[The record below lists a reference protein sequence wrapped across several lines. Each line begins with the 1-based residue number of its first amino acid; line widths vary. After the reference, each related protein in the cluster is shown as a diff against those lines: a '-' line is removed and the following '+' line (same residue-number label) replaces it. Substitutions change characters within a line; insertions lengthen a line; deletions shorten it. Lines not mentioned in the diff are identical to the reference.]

1 FFLKKKKKKKKV
13 FFSFPPPATAVR
25 KKALFHKAKVKN
37 IPVKNF
43 FSDVR
48 TVSRSLFR
56 FQAVP
61 FAVCNV
67 LFTVCYSTIASRK
80 NKGI

>member
-1 FFLKKKKKKKKV
+1 MIKKLFFFQKNTNELV
-13 FFSFPPPATAVR
+13 
-25 KKALFHKAKVKN
+25 KVKG
-37 IPVKNF
+37 IPVKNS

-48 TVSRSLFR
+48 TVSRNLSR

>member
-1 FFLKKKKKKKKV
+1 MKNNRSASEELFFFQKNTNKLV
-13 FFSFPPPATAVR
+13 
-25 KKALFHKAKVKN
+25 KVKGV
-37 IPVKNF
+37 PVKNS

-48 TVSRSLFR
+48 TMSRNLFR

-80 NKGI
+80 N

>member
-1 FFLKKKKKKKKV
+1 MIKKLFFFQKNTNELV
-13 FFSFPPPATAVR
+13 
-25 KKALFHKAKVKN
+25 KVKG
-37 IPVKNF
+37 IPVKNS

-48 TVSRSLFR
+48 TVSRNFSR

>member
-1 FFLKKKKKKKKV
+1 LV
-13 FFSFPPPATAVR
+13 GISY
-25 KKALFHKAKVKN
+25 LLENKVKGV
-37 IPVKNF
+37 PVKNP

-48 TVSRSLFR
+48 TVSRDLFR
-56 FQAVP
+56 FQAVH

-67 LFTVCYSTIASRK
+67 LLTVCYSTTASRK

>member
-1 FFLKKKKKKKKV
+1 MIKKLFFFQKNTNELV
-13 FFSFPPPATAVR
+13 
-25 KKALFHKAKVKN
+25 KVKG
-37 IPVKNF
+37 IPVKNS

-48 TVSRSLFR
+48 TVSRNLFR
-56 FQAVP
+56 FQVVP

>member
-1 FFLKKKKKKKKV
+1 MKNNRSASEELFFFQKNTNNLV
-13 FFSFPPPATAVR
+13 
-25 KKALFHKAKVKN
+25 KVKS
-37 IPVKNF
+37 IPVKNS

>member
-1 FFLKKKKKKKKV
+1 MIKKLFFFQKNTNELV
-13 FFSFPPPATAVR
+13 
-25 KKALFHKAKVKN
+25 KVKG
-37 IPVKNF
+37 IPVKNS

-48 TVSRSLFR
+48 TVSRDLFR
-56 FQAVP
+56 FQAVH

-67 LFTVCYSTIASRK
+67 LLTVCYSTTASRK

>member
-1 FFLKKKKKKKKV
+1 MKNNRSVSEELFFFQKNTNNLV
-13 FFSFPPPATAVR
+13 
-25 KKALFHKAKVKN
+25 KVKGV
-37 IPVKNF
+37 PVKNS

-67 LFTVCYSTIASRK
+67 LFTVCYSTISSRK

>member
-1 FFLKKKKKKKKV
+1 MIKKFF
-13 FFSFPPPATAVR
+13 FFQKNTNELV
-25 KKALFHKAKVKN
+25 KVKG
-37 IPVKNF
+37 IPVKNS